1 MKTKA
6 KAPTLPV
13 AEEPLRRRFGKVAR
27 RNLVSAGR
35 TFPIAAR
42 AGVQCALEKLFRAR
56 EHRLLGAHTQYHH
69 ETMTIAHWMGNQHY
83 PVVIGPLQHEEI
95 DIGGALPARVLRHGK
110 ELMRRAAQFHLQSGS
125 NGYLQPDER
134 NAAWEEILL
143 GGGSLNL
150 KLLGGAN
157 MAHKTVH

>member
-13 AEEPLRRRFGKVAR
+13 AEEPLRRRFG
-27 RNLVSAGR
+27 
-35 TFPIAAR
+35 
-42 AGVQCALEKLFRAR
+42 
-56 EHRLLGAHTQYHH
+56 
-69 ETMTIAHWMGNQHY
+69 
-83 PVVIGPLQHEEI
+83 
-95 DIGGALPARVLRHGK
+95 
-110 ELMRRAAQFHLQSGS
+110 LQSGS
-125 NGYLQPDER
+125 NGHLQPDER
-134 NAAWEEILL
+134 NSAWEEILL